1 MELFMR
7 ALVRV
12 MYVVRPLKG
21 IENLGT
27 FRFCFFFFKGNEKEL
42 AKMQSG
48 RIYECQLKSLVIM
61 LKM

>member
-27 FRFCFFFFKGNEKEL
+27 FRFFFFLKETKKNWQKCR
-42 AKMQSG
+42 AEEYMNAN
-48 RIYECQLKSLVIM
+48 
-61 LKM
+61 